1 MTPTL
6 NARPGLPLAA
16 TASNLGPLADLA
28 GTWVGTGFNLIS
40 LPDFSSVPPGT
51 GPKDFRLK
59 LNATIE
65 TLQVHSDR
73 RSRSEPRRGLCAGQ
87 PHRPARHLDLRTN
100 LSAAGQR
107 PGHQRSLHIEPGIW
121 INVPPT
127 TVLPP
132 GTGETVVRMG
142 TIPHGDSIL
151 AQSTLILTVPTPSIA
166 PVSSKP
172 VAVDGKQLPSCS

>member
-1 MTPTL
+1 MPRSKPCKFTPIGGAVP
-6 NARPGLPLAA
+6 NRGVVSAP
-16 TASNLGPLADLA
+16 
-28 GTWVGTGFNLIS
+28 
-40 LPDFSSVPPGT
+40 SSHT
-51 GPKDFRLK
+51 
-59 LNATIE
+59 
-65 TLQVHSDR
+65 
-73 RSRSEPRRGLCAGQ
+73 GQ
-87 PHRPARHLDLRTN
+87 PDISIFGLTYLQRVSDQVTN
-100 LSAAGQR
+100 EA
-107 PGHQRSLHIEPGIW
+107 LHIEPGMW

-172 VAVDGKQLPSCS
+172 VAVDGKPLPSCS

>member
-107 PGHQRSLHIEPGIW
+107 PGHQRSPAYRTGHLDQCPADDRPAAGHRRDGGANGYDSSLRLH
-121 INVPPT
+121 
-127 TVLPP
+127 
-132 GTGETVVRMG
+132 TGAEHAHPYRSHPEHCTCKFQTRCG
-142 TIPHGDSIL
+142 RW
-151 AQSTLILTVPTPSIA
+151 
-166 PVSSKP
+166 
-172 VAVDGKQLPSCS
+172 